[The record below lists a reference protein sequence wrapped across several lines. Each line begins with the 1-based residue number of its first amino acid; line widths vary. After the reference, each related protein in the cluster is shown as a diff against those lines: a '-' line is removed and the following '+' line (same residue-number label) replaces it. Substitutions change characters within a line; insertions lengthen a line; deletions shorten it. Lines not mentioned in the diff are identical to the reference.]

1 MPPVCRAALLLIA
14 LALTAC
20 AGGTARETAELR
32 RTADAPPRI
41 ALMPLDL
48 SLSRQSAGG
57 SHQPIADW
65 TLTAERNLTL
75 ALMAAARQR
84 GLELL
89 PTRHDLWSRPELRQ
103 VHLLHR
109 GIERAILAHRFGDG
123 SARLPAKN
131 GPLGWSLGK
140 AVGPLRTQVA
150 ADYALFVSLEDSYAS
165 AGRKALGIATLL
177 LVGLPVSGGRQVGLA
192 TLIDLQSGAVVW
204 ARHLDRSTG
213 DLREPEPARETAAA
227 LLQELPR

>member
-1 MPPVCRAALLLIA
+1 MPPVCRAALLLVA

-32 RTADAPPRI
+32 RADAPPRI

-48 SLSRQSAGG
+48 TLSRRSAGG
-57 SHQPIADW
+57 SRQPVADW
-65 TLTAERNLTL
+65 TLAAERNLTL
-75 ALMAAARQR
+75 ALMATARDR
-84 GLELL
+84 GLQLL
-89 PTRHDLWSRPELRQ
+89 PVRHDLWSRPELRQ

-123 SARLPAKN
+123 SDRLPGKD
-131 GPLGWSLGK
+131 GPLGWSLGGGIG
-140 AVGPLRTQVA
+140 ALQTQVA

-165 AGRKALGIATLL
+165 AGRKALGIASLL
-177 LVGLPVSGGRQVGLA
+177 LVGLPINGGRQIGLA
-192 TLIDLQSGAVVW
+192 TLVDLQTGAVVW
-204 ARHLDRSTG
+204 ARHLDRATG

-227 LLQELPR
+227 LLLELPR

>member
-1 MPPVCRAALLLIA
+1 MPPVCRAVLLLFA
-14 LALTAC
+14 LALAAC

-32 RTADAPPRI
+32 RADAPPRI

-48 SLSRQSAGG
+48 TLSRRSAGG
-57 SHQPIADW
+57 SHQPVADW
-65 TLTAERNLTL
+65 TLAAERNLTL
-75 ALMAAARQR
+75 ALMAAARER
-84 GLELL
+84 GVQLL
-89 PTRHDLWSRPELRQ
+89 PVRHDLWSRPELRQ

-109 GIERAILAHRFGDG
+109 GIERAILAHRFGDR
-123 SARLPAKN
+123 SARLPGKH
-131 GPLGWSLGK
+131 GPLGWSLG
-140 AVGPLRTQVA
+140 AAAGELRTQVA

-165 AGRKALGIATLL
+165 SGRKALSIATLL
-177 LVGLPVSGGRQVGLA
+177 LVGLPVSGGRQIGLA
-192 TLIDLQSGAVVW
+192 TLVDLQSGAVVW